1 MTANDLLYV
10 FTYLAL
16 ASLLFPV
23 GWGIAGWSQLSSGF
37 KVLTLGLGGYFLLLG
52 FSLLSVRLG
61 WKVEFASSYTL
72 SILYGITFTAVYAL
86 ALPHGRERWLVIGLG
101 SAAVLYE
108 LADLWI
114 VSGLGSLEGYTI
126 PIMTLVL
133 VISTLIFLYHLIQNP
148 AESSLLAIPMFWVA
162 SAKLL
167 SGLVNG
173 LLDLFQP
180 QLMVYSMRLLMYLY
194 IFTNLVLILCN
205 FMYGIGIRKERNSRL
220 VRT

>member
-1 MTANDLLYV
+1 MTLNDLLYTL
-10 FTYLAL
+10 TYLTL
-16 ASLLFPV
+16 ASILFPV
-23 GWGIAGWSQLSSGF
+23 GQGLAGWSRLSPGQR
-37 KVLTLGLGGYFLLLG
+37 VLTLGLGGYFLLLG

-61 WKVEFASSYTL
+61 WNVQFASGYAV
-72 SILYGITFTAVYAL
+72 SILYGLTFTTVYAL

-108 LADLWI
+108 LADLWM
-114 VSGLGSLEGYTI
+114 VSGLGSLEGYSI

-133 VISTLIFLYHLIQNP
+133 VISTLIFLYHLIRNP
-148 AESSLLAIPMFWVA
+148 AERSLLAVPMFWVA
-162 SAKLL
+162 GAKLL

-205 FMYGIGIRKERNSRL
+205 IMYAIGIRKEANPRL
-220 VRT
+220 IRI